1 MNAIIL
7 GDGGFGRAIAAA
19 LVGRGEP
26 EPTRARPA
34 GVAAATTRRIS
45 PAGRRPA
52 PRSSST
58 RRAAPPSHG
67 NVDAALAAGHRRFV
81 IGTTAWDDARS
92 AVERALREHGA
103 AAVAA
108 SNLSLGVALF
118 GRLVDRAVEL
128 FGPVEAFDP
137 YIVEWHRR
145 TKADRP
151 SGTAKELSRRILA
164 AHPRKTRLADPHAR
178 RLARAGRARR
188 RGHPRRRQ
196 PGLAS
201 RRLRRRGRV
210 GRAADRRPR
219 PLRLCARC
227 AGRRRLA
234 GGRAPQ
240 PRPARVRRGRRRRP
254 RTPGAVRPSAEPAGA
269 SSPCPA
275 DPSNRPNPPTS
286 PKENTP

>member
-7 GDGGFGRAIAAA
+7 GNGGFGRAIAAA

-26 EPTRARPA
+26 EPRVLGRPA
-34 GVAAATTRRIS
+34 
-45 PAGRRPA
+45 AGRHDPTDIA
-52 PRSSST
+52 GDST
-58 RRAAPPSHG
+58 GPSIVFDASRGAAVEG
-67 NVDAALAAGHRRFV
+67 NVEAALAAGARRFV
-81 IGTTAWDDARS
+81 IGTTAWEDSRS
-92 AVERALREHGA
+92 AVERALRRHGA

-164 AHPRKTRLADPHAR
+164 AHPRKTRLADPRAEGSPAPDE
-178 RLARAGRARR
+178 LDVAVVRAG
-188 RGHPRRRQ
+188 GN
-196 PGLAS
+196 PGSHLVGFDAAGES
-201 RRLRRRGRV
+201 VELRIV
-210 GRAADRRPR
+210 GSR
-219 PLRLCARC
+219 PLRLRARG

-234 GGRAPQ
+234 AR
-240 PRPARVRRGRRRRP
+240 RPAKSRPPFVRRGRRRRP
-254 RTPGAVRPSAEPAGA
+254 RPVHPVPEPAGA
-269 SSPCPA
+269 RGPA
-275 DPSNRPNPPTS
+275 RLTRPNANPRN
-286 PKENTP
+286 PKENPS